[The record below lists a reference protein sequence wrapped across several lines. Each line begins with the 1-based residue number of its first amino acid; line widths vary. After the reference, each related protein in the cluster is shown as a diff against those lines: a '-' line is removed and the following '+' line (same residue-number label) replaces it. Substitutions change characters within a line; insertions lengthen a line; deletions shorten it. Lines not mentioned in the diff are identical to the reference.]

1 MNLDNHLDQVN
12 ELFSEQI
19 SAVNFDFSDVE
30 DNTLGSFNKGWIAG
44 LHLLKTWAAIYQN
57 SHKRYIWNWIE
68 SHVLLV

>member
-30 DNTLGSFNKGWIAG
+30 DNTLGSFNKG
-44 LHLLKTWAAIYQN
+44 
-57 SHKRYIWNWIE
+57 
-68 SHVLLV
+68 